1 MPSFQSCAVEIL
13 LAPAL
18 FVVAGKQVAV
28 TLVDVVRGKGYCP
41 LCLEELVPSADGQGQ
56 ACLVGHYQ
64 GGIVPERGGSPVISP
79 AQAPA
84 RFILHLESL
93 RLALSSWQE
102 SQALSFPTVV
112 FAEYHEVRAALRAAI
127 SAAEQQGRSVGQE
140 LR

>member
-1 MPSFQSCAVEIL
+1 MQSHQPCALEIL

-18 FVVAGKQVAV
+18 LSVAGKQIAV

-41 LCLEELVPSADGQGQ
+41 LCLQELIPSADGQAR

-64 GGIVPERGGSPVISP
+64 GMILPEQAVPPVISP
-79 AQAPA
+79 TQAPA

-93 RLALSSWQE
+93 QRALSAWQE
-102 SQALSFPTVV
+102 AQALSFPTII

-127 SAAEQQGRSVGQE
+127 SAAERQGQPVGQE
-140 LR
+140 LQ